1 MLYRTY
7 MDIPELL
14 EFAQG
19 GELLDFAG
27 PLAFEICS
35 ARTNQQPSA
44 AAGGA
49 AGSFLEK
56 LQRAFGKSYL

>member
-7 MDIPELL
+7 MHIPELL

-49 AGSFLEK
+49 AGSFFEK
-56 LQRAFGKSYL
+56 L